1 MGIGLKR
8 GFAYAKL
15 KQEKNKVTTSL
26 PLSIIIN
33 IFIKAYKQTLE
44 QLFANK
50 KCFLSKVDL

>member
-26 PLSIIIN
+26 LLSIIIN
-33 IFIKAYKQTLE
+33 IFIKAYKT
-44 QLFANK
+44 NPK
-50 KCFLSKVDL
+50 INFLQIKSVF